1 MNAEFRQA
9 ALSETDRYRYSGS
22 GSVSGKR
29 VYQALGI
36 TIRS

>member
-22 GSVSGKR
+22 GSVSGNG
-29 VYQALGI
+29 VNQDLAD
-36 TIRS
+36 